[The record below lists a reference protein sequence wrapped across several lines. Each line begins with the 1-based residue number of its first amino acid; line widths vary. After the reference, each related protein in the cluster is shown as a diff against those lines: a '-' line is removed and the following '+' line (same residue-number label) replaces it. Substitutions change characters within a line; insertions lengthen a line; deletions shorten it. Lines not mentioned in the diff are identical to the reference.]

1 MDTHIPYLA
10 VKSSPVKLRS
20 IYAYHSESSQ
30 MPFDN
35 KAGLALHVSFIHFLK
50 FPKYQFHARYY
61 SGSLPWISQ
70 ARILDK
76 FAFPSPGDLPDPGIE
91 LVSPALTGEFLTTEP
106 PGKPKTIIL
115 Q

>member
-10 VKSSPVKLRS
+10 LRSSPVKLRS

-50 FPKYQFHARYY
+50 FPKYQVHAKYY
-61 SGSLPWISQ
+61 SGCLPWISQ

-76 FAFPSPGDLPDPGIE
+76 VAISFSRGSSRPRDRTC
-91 LVSPALTGEFLTTEP
+91 VSCTGRRNLYY
-106 PGKPKTIIL
+106 
-115 Q
+115 